1 MFDLVDDTNTAALN
15 KGYKQ
20 GKKSIRAGIGAIGN
34 YEGQAQGYLDKAI
47 TPFEDISA
55 LGKKGEAS
63 YWDMIN
69 NPDSI
74 FDSELYQSR
83 ERAGLEGINRMA
95 NSRGMLASGN
105 NTQDLI
111 NYMRQGGLDYF
122 NTLTNKFNPYLNML
136 GQGAQGLAGVYGGK
150 AGAAMGAGTGIAN
163 QYSNL
168 AGLQVGQGQ
177 DLTNIGMYDTFQD
190 WGALMGLGNLAV
202 GGAKAVAGMPRF
214 GGTAPVA

>member
-1 MFDLVDDTNTAALN
+1 MFDIVDDTNTAALN

-20 GKKSIRAGIGAIGN
+20 GKRSIRQGIGAIKG
-34 YEGQAQGYLDKAI
+34 YEGQAQGYLDNAI
-47 TPFEDISA
+47 KPFEDISA

-74 FDSELYQSR
+74 YDSELYKSR
-83 ERAGLEGINRMA
+83 EAAGLEGINRMA

-122 NTLTNKFNPYLNML
+122 NTLTSKFNPYLNML
-136 GQGAQGLAGVYGGK
+136 GQGASGLANVYGNK
-150 AGAAMGAGTGIAN
+150 ANAAMGAGSGIAN
-163 QYSNL
+163 QYNNL
-168 AGLQVGQGQ
+168 AQTQIGQGQ
-177 DLTNIGMYDTFQD
+177 DLTNIDMYDSAQD
-190 WGALMGLGNLAV
+190 WNAVMGLGNLAV
-202 GGAKAVAGMPRF
+202 GGAQAYYGRK
-214 GGTAPVA
+214 